1 MSSREYYVYILTNR
15 SGTLYSG
22 VTNDLQRR
30 LLEHRAGKH
39 GFTAK
44 YRIGK
49 LVYAELW
56 PDAYLAI
63 AREKQIKGWSR
74 EKKLALIRTLNAAFR
89 DLASEL
95 GIARPFLFAGRGR

>member
-1 MSSREYYVYILTNR
+1 MSSREYYIYVLTNR
-15 SGTLYSG
+15 SGTLYTG
-22 VTNDLQRR
+22 VTNDLYRR
-30 LLEHRAGKH
+30 ILEHRAGKH

-49 LVYAELW
+49 LVYAELA
-56 PDAYLAI
+56 PDAYSAI

-74 EKKLALIRTLNAAFR
+74 ERKLALIRALNPAFR
-89 DLASEL
+89 DLAPEL

>member
-15 SGTLYSG
+15 SGTLYTG
-22 VTNDLQRR
+22 VTNDLHRR
-30 LLEHRAGKH
+30 LLEHRTGKH

-49 LVYAELW
+49 LVYAESC
-56 PDAYLAI
+56 PDAYSAI

-74 EKKLALIRTLNAAFR
+74 ERKLALTRTPNPAFR
-89 DLASEL
+89 DLAPEL